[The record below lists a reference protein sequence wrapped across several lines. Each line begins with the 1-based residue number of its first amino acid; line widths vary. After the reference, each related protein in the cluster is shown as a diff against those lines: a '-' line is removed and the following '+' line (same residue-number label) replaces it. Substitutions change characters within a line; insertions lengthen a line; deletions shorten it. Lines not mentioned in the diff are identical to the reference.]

1 MPAGWVDTATEETAW
16 KKAKGIVRSQRKKNE
31 DDFSD
36 RDWGLVTH
44 IAQSILKSSFVSPRR
59 PVDEKMVYALARVEH
74 ILEARKKKA
83 KKGQD
88 DDLPEDSRV
97 IVEALKKVMGS
108 GGQSIALLR
117 QADSSGMKMEEAQLL
132 ANELTAVA
140 EKLKALLD
148 SMK

>member
-1 MPAGWVDTATEETAW
+1 MPGWVDTPTEEKAW
-16 KKAKGIVRSQRKKNE
+16 KKAKGIVRSQRKKTE

-44 IAQSILKSSFVSPRR
+44 IAQSILKSSFMSPGR
-59 PVDEKMVYALARVEH
+59 PVDEHMVFALARVEH

-88 DDLPEDSRV
+88 DELPEDSKA
-97 IVEALKKVMGS
+97 IVEALKKVMGT

-117 QADSSGMKMEEAQLL
+117 QADSSGMKMEEAMSL

-140 EKLKALLD
+140 AKLQKLLT
-148 SMK
+148 SLK

>member
-1 MPAGWVDTATEETAW
+1 MPGWVDTPTEEKAW
-16 KKAKGIVRSQRKKNE
+16 KKAKGIVRSQRKKTE

-44 IAQSILKSSFVSPRR
+44 IAQSILKSSFTFPGR
-59 PVDEKMVYALARVEH
+59 PVDEHMVFALARVEH

-83 KKGQD
+83 KKSQD
-88 DDLPEDSRV
+88 DDLPEDSKV
-97 IVEALKKVMGS
+97 IVEALKKVMGT

-140 EKLKALLD
+140 GKLKTLLD

>member
-1 MPAGWVDTATEETAW
+1 
-16 KKAKGIVRSQRKKNE
+16 
-31 DDFSD
+31 
-36 RDWGLVTH
+36 
-44 IAQSILKSSFVSPRR
+44 
-59 PVDEKMVYALARVEH
+59 MVFALARVEH

-83 KKGQD
+83 KKSQD
-88 DDLPEDSRV
+88 DDLPEDSKV
-97 IVEALKKVMGS
+97 IVEALKKVMGT

-140 EKLKALLD
+140 GKLKTLLD